1 MSGGIAA
8 HGLGCLPPTFD
19 PRDQDYHLSTLAL
32 PPVKAVQLPVQ
43 APLPPWHPLDQ
54 NGYGTCTA
62 EATLLALVVAWHKKT
77 GVWLY
82 TNAAEAQHAAHTLY
96 VEATGD
102 HTLQRG
108 AELRTL
114 MKAAQKTGIVLRDGS
129 RVKAASYHCLLPSAD
144 VRGAIES
151 AIAAGM
157 IVVTAWR
164 WPQVWMTDPAFD
176 TYPNPPANAPLA
188 GGHAIGAFRAV
199 LKHPSAGS
207 KALRRDHALEQSW
220 GDFGNNGTVYVN
232 AALETKGWLFD
243 AWVIQC

>member
-1 MSGGIAA
+1 MP
-8 HGLGCLPPTFD
+8 GLGCLPPTFD
-19 PRDQDYHLSTLAL
+19 PQDQDYHLATLAL

-62 EATLLALVVAWHKKT
+62 ESTLLALVVAWHKKT

-82 TNAAEAQHAAHTLY
+82 ANAVEAQHAAQTLY
-96 VEATGD
+96 VQATGD
-102 HTLQRG
+102 HTMQQG

-114 MKAAQKTGIVLRDGS
+114 MKAAQKVGILLPDGT

-144 VRGAIES
+144 IRGTIAS

-157 IVVTAWR
+157 VVVTGWK
-164 WPQVWMTDPAFD
+164 WPNLWMPDPPFD
-176 TYPNPPANAPLA
+176 TYPDPSPNAPLA
-188 GGHAIGAFRAV
+188 GGHAIAAWRAV
-199 LKHPSAGS
+199 MKHPTARS
-207 KALRRDHALEQSW
+207 KVLRLDHALEQSW
-220 GDFGNNGTVYVN
+220 GDYGNKGTVYVD
-232 AALETKGWLFD
+232 AALETKGWMFD